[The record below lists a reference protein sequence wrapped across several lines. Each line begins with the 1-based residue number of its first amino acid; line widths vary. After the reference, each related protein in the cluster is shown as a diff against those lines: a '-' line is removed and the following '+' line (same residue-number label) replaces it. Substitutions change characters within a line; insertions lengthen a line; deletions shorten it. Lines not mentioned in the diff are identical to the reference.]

1 MQHNGKCLTVHSAA
15 EVPGHSMYGDWAIP
29 GREYSYISLFDLVHK
44 HGANRVPLTI
54 EHTEI
59 CAKPGDWFGAND
71 FSGERFKAADPRF
84 PGLLV
89 KYMPN
94 PCNRSYRMVD
104 GRRRLEKL
112 NRMGIGRSLF
122 VVFDYEE
129 VLPFIFDFEIAR

>member
-1 MQHNGKCLTVHSAA
+1 
-15 EVPGHSMYGDWAIP
+15 MYGDWAIP